1 MTAPRDPDQLIHAF
15 YDEGPDELP
24 DPVYDAVRA
33 RIEQTRQRADLG
45 LWRIS
50 TMNRYLQYGLAA
62 AAAVV
67 IVVVVANLLPGSLL
81 PGGESSATPEASE
94 APASVEPSAGAFL
107 PEGSFAWFEPT
118 SLPEPRTDLPQIMVT
133 ISASGWACPQIGY
146 DACILINGGGEGSLS
161 VPDGRLPESALMAT
175 LTKSGIYVYQD
186 PCQWEYDLP
195 DPPATTVDEI
205 AAALAAQPSRDASD
219 PVDVT
224 VGGYPGK
231 MITLHVPDDARYS
244 VADGGFTD
252 CFRGVYSSY
261 TYGDHDGAGSL
272 PTRWHQG
279 PGQIDTFWIVQVDDA
294 IVIIDAMY
302 RADTSAGRIDEMRAI
317 AESATFEAVF
327 PRP

>member
-1 MTAPRDPDQLIHAF
+1 MSAPKDLDRQIESFLTD
-15 YDEGPDELP
+15 GPMELP
-24 DPVYDAVRA
+24 EPSYAQVRD
-33 RIEQTRQRADLG
+33 RLEHERQRTG
-45 LWRIS
+45 FGPWRTP
-50 TMNRYLQYGLAA
+50 TMNTFVAIGLG
-62 AAAVV
+62 AAAVIAV
-67 IVVVVANLLPGSLL
+67 LLIGSNLLGSSSPG
-81 PGGESSATPEASE
+81 PGGEVPASATPSE
-94 APASVEPSAGAFL
+94 APTSAEPSAVFL
-107 PEGSFAWFEPT
+107 PEGPFAWFEPT
-118 SLPEPRTDLPQIMVT
+118 ILPEPRTDLPRIAVT
-133 ISASGWACPQIGY
+133 IPASGWACPQVGY
-146 DACILINGGGEGSLS
+146 EACILIQGGGEGSLS

-195 DPPATTVDEI
+195 DPPVTTADEI
-205 AAALAAQPSRDASD
+205 ATALAAQPSRDASD

-224 VGGYPGK
+224 VGGHPGK
-231 MITLHVPDDARYS
+231 MVTLHVPDDARYS

-302 RADTSAGRIDEMRAI
+302 RADTPTDRIAEMRSI
-317 AESATFEAVF
+317 AESATFSATAK
-327 PRP
+327 